1 MKTRDIVIQR
11 IVHVRGPN
19 MWTYRPVLEVWV
31 DMGSMGK
38 LPAVSASRSRALIA
52 QWLPSLLQSSSVAEN
67 PADCLKELEK
77 GNVEAALLEHVTTAV
92 QSLAGL
98 SNGFGHTH
106 FTSIAGVFKVVVR
119 AWHEDVTMFALLAAR
134 ELIMA
139 AINDQ
144 PYDLGN
150 TIGTLNKLRLQ
161 FCLGPSTAC
170 IVDAADDRDI
180 PAIRLSEGN
189 LLQLGYGVNQR
200 RIWTAETD
208 NTSAIAETISR
219 DKELTKSL
227 LEACGIPVPH
237 GREVSHAADAWVA
250 AQDIGLPVVVKPTDG
265 NHQRGVFTNLSTQ
278 KEIETAYREA
288 AKEGSG
294 VLVENFIPGVEHR
307 LLIVGGM
314 LVAASR
320 GENATITGNGRDN
333 ITVLIQNQINDD
345 PRRGHEDDLP
355 LNYVRLSAAVEL
367 EIARQGLELTSIPA
381 AGQIVTIQRIGNVAY
396 DCTELVHPEVAA
408 LASVAAR
415 VVGLDIAGIDL
426 VAQDIS
432 RPLND
437 QGGAIV
443 EVNAGPG
450 LLMHLKPAGGKA
462 RPVGRAIVDYTF
474 PPGDMAR
481 VPVIGIAGTRGK
493 TMTGRLLF
501 RLLSLNGLRTGLASS
516 DGLFVDRRQLRH
528 GDCATWADARR
539 VLLNREVQAAIIE
552 NGCTQILTEG
562 LAYERCEVGIITNI
576 DWDEDLSNHDVLDE
590 QERIKVYRT
599 QLDVVLPSGMAVL
612 NADDDRVIDLARFCD
627 GQITLFSKNAR
638 LKALADHLNAG
649 GRVVCIDHNQLILA
663 QGNTRINLCDISA
676 IPVTRQANDIAQIY
690 NVMAAAA
697 AAWALGLSPDLIEAG
712 LVSFVS
718 D

>member
-1 MKTRDIVIQR
+1 MNTRDIVIQR
-11 IVHVRGPN
+11 IIPVRGPN

-31 DMGSMGK
+31 DVQSLTHLSK
-38 LPAVSASRSRALIA
+38 ETISICHTRISE
-52 QWLPSLLQSSSVAEN
+52 WLPILKESSRITEN
-67 PADCLKELEK
+67 PAECLAELEQ
-77 GNVEAALLEHVTTAV
+77 GNFQAALLEHVTTAL
-92 QSLAGL
+92 QSMAGL
-98 SNGFGHTH
+98 SGGFGHTH
-106 FTSIAGVFKVVVR
+106 ATSIAHVFKIIVR

-134 ELIMA
+134 DLILA
-139 AINDQ
+139 AINNQ
-144 PYDLGN
+144 PYDLGC
-150 TIGTLNKLRLQ
+150 TIETLNKLRLQ

-227 LEACGIPVPH
+227 LESCGVPVPH
-237 GREVSHAADAWVA
+237 GREVSSAADAWEA

-278 KEIETAYREA
+278 KEIETAFSEA
-288 AKEGSG
+288 DKEGAG
-294 VLVENFIPGVEHR
+294 VLVENFIRGTEHR
-307 LLIVGGM
+307 LLIVGGK
-314 LVAASR
+314 LVAAAR
-320 GENATITGNGRDN
+320 GENASVTGDGQRTIAS
-333 ITVLIQNQINDD
+333 LIQAQINDD

-355 LNYVRLSAAVEL
+355 LNHIKLSPAVEL
-367 EIARQGLELTSIPA
+367 EIARQGFKLSSVPSS
-381 AGQIVTIQRIGNVAY
+381 GQVVTIQRIGNVAY

-408 LASVAAR
+408 IASVAAR
-415 VVGLDIAGIDL
+415 IVGLDIAGIDL
-426 VAQDIS
+426 VAEDIS
-432 RPLND
+432 KPLHA

-450 LLMHLKPAGGKA
+450 LLMHLKPAGGQA
-462 RPVGRAIVDYTF
+462 RQVGRDIVDYTF

-493 TMTGRLLF
+493 TMTGKLLF
-501 RLLSLNGLRTGLASS
+501 RLLSLHGLRTGLASR
-516 DGLFVDRRQLRH
+516 DGLFVDRRQLRQ
-528 GDCATWADARR
+528 GNCATWADGRR

-552 NGCTQILTEG
+552 NGCSQILTEG

-576 DWDEDLSNHDVLDE
+576 DWTEDLSNHDVLDE
-590 QERIKVYRT
+590 QERIMVYRT
-599 QLDVVLPSGMAVL
+599 QMDVILPTGMAVL
-612 NADDDRVIDLARFCD
+612 NADDERVIDLARFCD
-627 GQITLFSKNAR
+627 GQITLFSKQAK
-638 LKALADHLNAG
+638 LPVLTEHLQSG
-649 GRVVCIDHNQLILA
+649 GRAVFIDHNQLIMA
-663 QGNTRINLCDISA
+663 QGTQRINLCEVAA
-676 IPVTRQANDIAQIY
+676 IPVTEQATNLAQIY

-697 AAWALGLSPDLIEAG
+697 SAWALGLNPDLIEAG
-712 LVSFVS
+712 LVGFVS

>member
-1 MKTRDIVIQR
+1 MNTRDIVIQR
-11 IVHVRGPN
+11 TVFLRGPN

-31 DMGSMGK
+31 DIASLTP
-38 LPAVSASRSRALIA
+38 LPKATASRCQALISE
-52 QWLPSLLQSSSVAEN
+52 WLPILKMSSNIIEN
-67 PADCLKELEK
+67 PAECLQELAG
-77 GNVEAALLEHVTTAV
+77 GNFQAALLEHVTTAL
-92 QSLAGL
+92 QSMAGL
-98 SNGFGHTH
+98 TGGFGHTH
-106 FTSIAGVFKVVVR
+106 STSSPHVFKVIVR

-134 ELIMA
+134 ELILA

-144 PYDLGN
+144 PYALDQ
-150 TIGTLNKLRLQ
+150 TIETLNKLRLQ

-227 LEACGIPVPH
+227 LDACGIPVPH
-237 GREVSHAADAWVA
+237 GREVTSAADAWLA

-265 NHQRGVFTNLSTQ
+265 NHQRGVFTNLSSEQ
-278 KEIETAYREA
+278 EIQTAYTEA
-288 AKEGSG
+288 NKEGAG

-307 LLIVGGM
+307 LLIVGGK
-314 LVAASR
+314 LVAAAR
-320 GENATITGNGRDN
+320 GENATVTGDGQSS
-333 ITVLIQNQINDD
+333 IAALIEVQINED
-345 PRRGHEDDLP
+345 PRRGHQDDLP
-355 LNYVRLSAAVEL
+355 LNRVNLSPAVEL
-367 EIARQGLELTSIPA
+367 EIARQGLTFSAVPA
-381 AGQIVTIQRIGNVAY
+381 AGQVVTIQRIGNVAY

-426 VAQDIS
+426 VVQDIS
-432 RPLND
+432 QPLHA

-450 LLMHLKPAGGKA
+450 LLMHLKPAGG
-462 RPVGRAIVDYTF
+462 RPRQVGRDIVDYTF
-474 PPGDMAR
+474 APGDMAR
-481 VPVIGIAGTRGK
+481 VPVIGITGTRGK
-493 TMTGRLLF
+493 TMTGKLLF
-501 RLLSLNGLRTGLASS
+501 RLLSLHGLRTGLAGSE
-516 DGLFVDRRQLRH
+516 GLFVDNRQLRR
-528 GDCATWADARR
+528 GNCATWADGRR

-576 DWDEDLSNHDVLDE
+576 DWTEDLSNHDVLDE

-599 QLDVVLPSGMAVL
+599 QMDVVLPSGMAVL

-627 GQITLFSKNAR
+627 GQITFFSRQAKS
-638 LKALADHLNAG
+638 LPLVEHLQAG
-649 GRVVCIDHNQLILA
+649 GRAVFIDHNQLILA
-663 QGNTRINLCDISA
+663 QGAHRVNLCDVAS
-676 IPVTRQANDIAQIY
+676 IPVTERATNSVQIY

-697 AAWALGLSPDLIEAG
+697 SAWALGLSPDLIEAG
-712 LVSFVS
+712 LIGFVS

>member
-1 MKTRDIVIQR
+1 MNTRDIVIQR
-11 IVHVRGPN
+11 TVLLRGPN

-31 DMGSMGK
+31 DIASLIQ
-38 LPAVSASRSRALIA
+38 LPKKTASEACVRISA
-52 QWLPSLLQSSSVAEN
+52 WLPILSQSSAIVEN
-67 PADCLKELEK
+67 PAECLKELER
-77 GNVEAALLEHVTTAV
+77 GNVQATLLEHVTNAL
-92 QSLAGL
+92 QSMAGL
-98 SNGFGHTH
+98 TGSFGHTH
-106 FTSIAGVFKVVVR
+106 STSKQHVFKVIVR

-134 ELIMA
+134 DLILA

-144 PYDLGN
+144 PYALDRTLE
-150 TIGTLNKLRLQ
+150 TLNKLRLQ

-227 LEACGIPVPH
+227 LAACGIPVPH
-237 GREVSHAADAWVA
+237 GREVENMADAWSA

-265 NHQRGVFTNLSTQ
+265 NHQRGVFTNLST
-278 KEIETAYREA
+278 EHEVHTAFTEA
-288 AKEGSG
+288 NKEGAG

-307 LLIVGGM
+307 LLIVGGK
-314 LVAASR
+314 LVAAAR
-320 GENATITGNGRDN
+320 GENATVTGDGLRS
-333 ITVLIQNQINDD
+333 IAALIQEQINED
-345 PRRGHEDDLP
+345 PRRGHQDDLP
-355 LNYVRLSAAVEL
+355 LNHVRLSPAVEL
-367 EIARQGLELTSIPA
+367 EIARQGLTFASVPA
-381 AGQIVTIQRIGNVAY
+381 AGKVVTIQRIGNVAY

-432 RPLND
+432 QPLQN

-450 LLMHLKPAGGKA
+450 LLMHLKPAGGTP
-462 RPVGRAIVDYTF
+462 RQVGRDIVDYTF

-481 VPVIGIAGTRGK
+481 VPVIGITGTRGK
-493 TMTGRLLF
+493 TITGKLLF
-501 RLLSLNGLRTGLASS
+501 RLLSLHGLRTGLASS
-516 DGLFVDRRQLRH
+516 VGLFVDRRQLRH
-528 GDCATWADARR
+528 GHCATWADGRR
-539 VLLNREVQAAIIE
+539 VLLNREVEAAIIE

-576 DWDEDLSNHDVLDE
+576 DWSEDLSNHDVLDE

-599 QLDVVLPSGMAVL
+599 QMDVVLPGGMAVL

-627 GQITLFSKNAR
+627 GQITLFSKQAKSPP
-638 LKALADHLNAG
+638 LTDHLQTG
-649 GRVVCIDHNQLILA
+649 GRAVFIDHNQLILA
-663 QGNTRINLCDISA
+663 QGLQRINLCDIA
-676 IPVTRQANDIAQIY
+676 LIPVTEQATNEVQIY

-712 LVSFVS
+712 LVSFVA